1 MLYEDLE
8 SNPPIPPTEAATMT
22 SLSTLPSARE
32 QARRA
37 LLLIGAP
44 ASSRLVVEVHG
55 ALFDGDLTVTALA
68 ALLREEERGHLAGD
82 ATAYRICPALR
93 PDLTAARGLLTLSVW
108 PVEGRVAVPRT
119 DLLAAIVRIAEFIAM
134 REAAGAAATALLRRL
149 ADEVPGGPEAHAVQ
163 HPAALADAARSA
175 LAAAPVAPLP
185 AETVRRWEELD
196 ERQRL
201 FGVPRLPH
209 QRGRA

>member
-1 MLYEDLE
+1 
-8 SNPPIPPTEAATMT
+8 MT
-22 SLSTLPSARE
+22 RLSTLPSTRE

-44 ASSRLVVEVHG
+44 APSRLVVDVHG

-68 ALLREEERGHLAGD
+68 ALLREEERGQQAGD
-82 ATAYRICPALR
+82 ASPYRICPALR

-108 PVEGRVAVPRT
+108 PVAGRVAVPPA
-119 DLLAAIVRIAEFIAM
+119 DLFAAVVRIAEFIAM
-134 REAAGAAATALLRRL
+134 REAVGAAAAALLRRL
-149 ADEVPGGPEAHAVQ
+149 ADEVPGGPEAYAVQ
-163 HPAALADAARSA
+163 HPTALADAARAA
-175 LAAAPVAPLP
+175 LAAAPVPPLP

-196 ERQRL
+196 EHQRL

-209 QRGRA
+209 QRGRG

>member
-1 MLYEDLE
+1 
-8 SNPPIPPTEAATMT
+8 MT
-22 SLSTLPSARE
+22 RLHTLPSTRD

-44 ASSRLVVEVHG
+44 APSRLVVDVHG

-68 ALLREEERGHLAGD
+68 ALLREEERGQHAGD
-82 ATAYRICPALR
+82 PTAYRVCPALR
-93 PDLTAARGLLTLSVW
+93 PDLTAARGLLTLSTW
-108 PVEGRVAVPRT
+108 PVEGRVAVPRA

-134 REAAGAAATALLRRL
+134 REAVGAAAATLLRRL
-149 ADEVPGGPEAHAVQ
+149 ADEVPGGPEAFAVQ

-175 LAAAPVAPLP
+175 LAATPPTSLP
-185 AETVRRWEELD
+185 AETVRRWEGLE
-196 ERQRL
+196 EQQRL
-201 FGVPRLPH
+201 FGLPRLPQ